1 MKTKWMA
8 ILTGM
13 VLGAM
18 GCNNSLGYNLQ
29 EAMGTPKRQVMVSRV
44 QDTRDSMKDTKKA
57 FASALQQFGSV
68 YKEGGSKLENKY
80 VILKK
85 EYENCNSK
93 ASELRR
99 QIANVKSIGQVLF
112 AEWQKELDQF
122 TNEQMRKLSETK
134 MQQTREK
141 YVAMTTGMDRVSARM
156 TPALNSMNDQ
166 LLNIKHSLN
175 ALITVSLEEELIQL
189 RTHTDSLMAEIDS
202 AVEHCN
208 TFIGS
213 MAESR

>member
-1 MKTKWMA
+1 MNTRWIA
-8 ILTGM
+8 IIAVL

-18 GCNNSLGYNLQ
+18 GCNNSLGYDLQ
-29 EAMGTPKRQVMVSRV
+29 EAMGTPKRQLMVSRV
-44 QDTRDSMKDTKKA
+44 QDTRDSMKETKKT
-57 FASALQQFGSV
+57 FASAMQQFGSV

-80 VILKK
+80 AILKK
-85 EYENCNSK
+85 EYENCNSR
-93 ASELRR
+93 ASELRS

-112 AEWQKELDQF
+112 QEWQKELDQF
-122 TNEQMRKLSETK
+122 TNEQMRKLSEVK

-141 YVAMTTGMDRVSARM
+141 YVTMTSGMDRVSARM

-175 ALITVSLEEELIQL
+175 ALITISLEEELVQL
-189 RTHTDSLMAEIDS
+189 RTHMDSLMTEIDA

-213 MAESR
+213 MAEPK